1 MTKLEKIIEKE
12 VKTLV
17 KKDSLINQKKLFYD
31 GLFNI
36 VYSVKPPERRD
47 GKTTQK
53 ISLQKVD
60 C

>member
-1 MTKLEKIIEKE
+1 MTMLEEEIDKK
-12 VKTLV
+12 VKTG
-17 KKDSLINQKKLFYD
+17 DNEESIIHQKKLFND